1 MAYFIDF
8 LFLALIYNIFF
19 YKKWSKDSKKAFISK
34 TLMYVYVVM
43 VFFVTL
49 MPFTI
54 PFSGT
59 NDQFMETANFT
70 PFRDLILNYDGA
82 LREIVLN
89 VIMMIPFGIIYP
101 LIKKKRLIKTVLM
114 TLTFSLF
121 IEISQLL
128 NVWWNG
134 LETRIFD
141 VTDLITNTFGGL
153 IGYLL
158 LCVLRL
164 LTLNKSKIE

>member
-19 YKKWSKDSKKAFISK
+19 YKKWSEDSKKALFSK

-43 VFFVTL
+43 VLFVTL

-59 NDQFMETANFT
+59 NDQFLETANFT
-70 PFRDLILNYDGA
+70 PFRDLIMNYDGA
-82 LREIVLN
+82 LREIILN
-89 VIMMIPFGIIYP
+89 VIMMMPFGIIYP
-101 LIKKKRLIKTVLM
+101 LIKKKGLIKTVFM
-114 TLTFSLF
+114 TFSFSLF
-121 IEISQLL
+121 IELSQLL

-158 LCVLRL
+158 LSVLRL
-164 LTLNKSKIE
+164 LTLNNSKFK